1 MKDIEGNSYTEGN
14 TTGKPLVLN
23 FWYTGCGPCIRE
35 MPEISKWLAAVPDAR
50 YLAVT
55 YNKKDEIM
63 DIVTRQGF
71 KFKQVAADRQLN
83 EIFKVK
89 SFPTTVLIDR
99 KGIIRMIMYGTNRQK
114 RDMLLTKLREI
125 AAEPAV

>member
-1 MKDIEGNSYTEGN
+1 
-14 TTGKPLVLN
+14 
-23 FWYTGCGPCIRE
+23 
-35 MPEISKWLAAVPDAR
+35 
-50 YLAVT
+50 
-55 YNKKDEIM
+55 M

-89 SFPTTVLIDR
+89 SFPTTVLIDK